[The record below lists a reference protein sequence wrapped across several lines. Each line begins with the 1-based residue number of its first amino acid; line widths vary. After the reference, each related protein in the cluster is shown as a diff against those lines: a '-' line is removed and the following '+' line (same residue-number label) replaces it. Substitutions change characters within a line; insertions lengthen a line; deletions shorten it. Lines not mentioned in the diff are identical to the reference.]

1 MYELL
6 LHETSAAFTLCVLSL
21 PGRLYNRGTLSQ
33 LEKGQLEEDQKE
45 QM

>member
-1 MYELL
+1 MYELKL
-6 LHETSAAFTLCVLSL
+6 MKRLQQSLCVLSL
-21 PGRLYNRGTLSQ
+21 PGRLYNRVTLTQ